1 MSDEPEVIRQEMDE
15 TRSSLTDKIGQ
26 LEQHVVDTVHEA
38 SAGVKQTVEAVKETV
53 QSVRDS
59 VGETVDSVK
68 ESFSIPGQVER
79 HPWAMMAGT
88 AGLGFLAG
96 YIFMAPSPKTQ
107 PAPFRAPRKSGNGM
121 HKSTPAMPSS
131 FADVAPPTAEPEG
144 VLHQLT
150 RTFENEINQI
160 KGLAIGT
167 LAGVVRDLVGSTI
180 PEMMR
185 SPVEEVFNNLTVK
198 LGGQP
203 VRGRIIPE
211 DWHTRESVDDAERKR
226 QASSFRDQRQT
237 TM

>member
-1 MSDEPEVIRQEMDE
+1 MSDEPEAIRQEMDD
-15 TRSSLTDKIGQ
+15 TRNSLTDKISL

-59 VGETVDSVK
+59 VGDTVDSVK
-68 ESFSIPGQVER
+68 ESFSIPGQVGR

-88 AGLGFLAG
+88 AGVGFLAG

-107 PAPFRAPRKSGNGM
+107 PAPIRAPRGTGNGS
-121 HKSTPAMPSS
+121 HKSPPAMPSS
-131 FADVAPPTAEPEG
+131 FAQDAAAVDEPEG
-144 VLHQLT
+144 VMRHLT

-167 LAGVVRDLVGSTI
+167 LAGVIRDLVGATI

-211 DWHTRESVDDAERKR
+211 DWHSKESADDTQRAR
-226 QASSFRDQRQT
+226 QAGSFRDQAW
-237 TM
+237 